1 MPVSKLFKYLDNEL
15 NDLEN
20 GIDMLTTEIKAN
32 KGLINSEEN
41 IDVESIEFM
50 RTIKNT
56 HSSLAKNGKNVL
68 EIETVNNFPEYINI
82 KKLNIKRLIDNLVIN
97 QLKRMDNKNMKITFE
112 LVSNMYEDPINNQ
125 NLDFVNSIKIL
136 SDKIKSD

>member
-1 MPVSKLFKYLDNEL
+1 L

-32 KGLINSEEN
+32 KGLINSEEKS
-41 IDVESIEFM
+41 DVESIEFM

-56 HSSLAKNGKNVL
+56 HSTLAKNGKNVL
-68 EIETVNNFPEYINI
+68 EIETIDHFPEYIHI

-97 QLKRMDNKNMKITFE
+97 QLKRMENKNMKITFE
-112 LVSNMYEDPINNQ
+112 LVSNI
-125 NLDFVNSIKIL
+125 
-136 SDKIKSD
+136 